1 MQNETHTNFS
11 ILSAL
16 CYYDVFEHPLSL
28 QEIHLRMNKSETL
41 DNITSELSVLIELNI
56 IKHHQGYFFL
66 AHHSNNIVEQ
76 RKEKEK
82 LAAKYLEKSKRYS
95 SLIAK
100 FPFVRGVC
108 ISGSLSKGVMEKDG
122 DVDYFIITEKG
133 RLWICRSLLILF
145 KKVFLLNSRKYFCTN
160 YFVDTNN
167 LEIPDKN
174 LFTATEINSLKPAYK
189 SVYFEQFAKQ
199 NNWTTNF
206 QPNFIRESIASE
218 INDTSIFKKTTEKIF
233 SGKMGEKVDT
243 YFFKLTLNRWKNK
256 FPKFDAEEFDLH
268 MRSRKNVSKHHPRAY
283 QTKVLDKHK
292 ELFDKSSA
300 QLNSLITEAA

>member
-16 CYYDVFEHPLSL
+16 CYYDVFAHPLSL
-28 QEIHLRMNKSETL
+28 EEIHLRMNKAETL
-41 DNITSELSVLIELNI
+41 ENIKSELSTLIELNI

-66 AHHSNNIVEQ
+66 PHHSNEIVDQ
-76 RKEKEK
+76 RKEKEA
-82 LAAKYLEKSKRYS
+82 LASKYLEKSKRYS
-95 SLIAK
+95 SLIAN
-100 FPFVRGVC
+100 FPFVRAVC
-108 ISGSLSKGVMEKDG
+108 ISGSLSKGVMDKDG

-160 YFVDTNN
+160 YFVDINN

-174 LFTATEINSLKPAYK
+174 LFTATEINSLKPVHK
-189 SVYFEQFAKQ
+189 SEYFDEFTRQ
-199 NNWTTNF
+199 NSWTKNF
-206 QPNFIRESIASE
+206 QPNFKNELNSSTIK
-218 INDTSIFKKTTEKIF
+218 DTNGLKRILEKVLAGKT
-233 SGKMGEKVDT
+233 GEKLDA

-292 ELFDKSSA
+292 ESLSKFSL
-300 QLNSLITEAA
+300 QLNALTTEAA